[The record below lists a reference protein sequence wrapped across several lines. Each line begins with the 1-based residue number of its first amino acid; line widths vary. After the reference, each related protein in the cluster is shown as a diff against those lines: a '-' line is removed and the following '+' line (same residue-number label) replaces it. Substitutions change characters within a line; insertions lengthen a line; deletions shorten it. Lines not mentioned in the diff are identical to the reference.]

1 MADEPKKRGWKT
13 RAEMKDVGGHK
24 GKLHEELGVDKD
36 KPIPAAKLEAAE
48 HSSNPEI
55 KRDAIRAKTMEGWNH
70 GGKSRRETLYTHPRS
85 VRLRAG
91 A

>member
-1 MADEPKKRGWKT
+1 MAKRGWKS
-13 RAEMKDVGGHK
+13 REDFNPSGEK
-24 GKLHEELGVDKD
+24 GKLHREIGVPEGEK
-36 KPIPAAKLEAAE
+36 IPPAKLEAAE
-48 HSSNPEI
+48 HSKNPEI